1 MGKGRFMVRR
11 LVQIG
16 MAMALAG
23 ALSACGF
30 QPLYGEH
37 GDGARTDAELGRIEV
52 VAIESGR
59 TGHDVYNA
67 LIDRL
72 SPSGAPANPDYQL
85 QVNLRERRE
94 GVAIERDASITR
106 YNYRLLARYSLV
118 DKRSGNIVHEG
129 ESRSIA
135 SYNVVDS
142 QFATL
147 MAQRDAEE
155 RAATEL
161 SEDIKLRLAIFFD
174 RQLSSGPGS

>member
-1 MGKGRFMVRR
+1 MIRGLIK
-11 LVQIG
+11 I
-16 MAMALAG
+16 AG
-23 ALSACGF
+23 VIAVAVTLGACGF
-30 QPLYGEH
+30 QPLYGERA
-37 GDGARTDAELGRIEV
+37 GGVRTDVELAQIQV
-52 VAIESGR
+52 VPLDDGR

-72 SPSGAPANPDYQL
+72 SPNGEPIDPDYQL
-85 QVNLRERRE
+85 RVNLRERRE

-106 YNYRLLARYSLV
+106 YNYRLNARYSLIDV
-118 DKRSGNIVHEG
+118 RSGNVIHEG

-147 MAQRDAEE
+147 IAQRDAEE

-174 RQLSSGPGS
+174 RQLSTGSGS

>member
-1 MGKGRFMVRR
+1 MVRGLIK
-11 LVQIG
+11 LVG
-16 MAMALAG
+16 VAVVAAMLG
-23 ALSACGF
+23 ACGF

-37 GDGARTDAELGRIEV
+37 PGGARTDTELAQVQV
-52 VAIESGR
+52 VAIDNGR

-72 SPSGAPANPDYQL
+72 SPNGEPTSPDYQL
-85 QVNLRERRE
+85 RVDLRERRE

-106 YNYRLLARYSLV
+106 YNYQLLAHYSLV
-118 DKRSGNIVHEG
+118 DMRSGNVIHEG
-129 ESRSIA
+129 DSRSIA

-142 QFATL
+142 QFSTL

-174 RQLSSGPGS
+174 RQLSSGSGASGS

>member
-1 MGKGRFMVRR
+1 MIRGLIRSG
-11 LVQIG
+11 IG
-16 MAMALAG
+16 VLLAAALG
-23 ALSACGF
+23 ACGF

-37 GDGARTDAELGRIEV
+37 ADGGRTDAELAQIQVMEM
-52 VAIESGR
+52 ALGR

-72 SPSGAPANPDYQL
+72 SPNGEPSEPDYQL
-85 QVNLRERRE
+85 SIDLRETRE

-106 YNYRLLARYSLV
+106 YNYLLTARYRLI
-118 DKRSGNIVHEG
+118 DTRSGNVIHEG
-129 ESRSIA
+129 QSRSIA

-147 MAQRDAEE
+147 TARRDAEE

-174 RQLSSGPGS
+174 RQLSSGAGG

>member
-1 MGKGRFMVRR
+1 MIRGLMKSGLFAI
-11 LVQIG
+11 L
-16 MAMALAG
+16 ALG
-23 ALSACGF
+23 LSACGF
-30 QPLYGEH
+30 QPLYGERA
-37 GDGARTDAELGRIEV
+37 GGIRTDAELAQIHV
-52 VAIESGR
+52 VPVDNGR

-72 SPSGAPANPDYQL
+72 SPNGEPLDPDYQL
-85 QVNLRERRE
+85 YLDLAEERE

-106 YNYRLLARYSLV
+106 YNYLLLARYRLV
-118 DKRSGNIVHEG
+118 DARSGNTVHEG
-129 ESRSIA
+129 QSRSIA

-174 RQLSSGPGS
+174 RQLSDGTTTN

>member
-1 MGKGRFMVRR
+1 M
-11 LVQIG
+11 IG
-16 MAMALAG
+16 GLIKTGFAVALATVLG
-23 ALSACGF
+23 ACGF

-37 GDGARTDAELGRIEV
+37 PGGARTDAELAQIQV
-52 VAIESGR
+52 LSIDHGR

-72 SPSGAPANPDYQL
+72 SPNGEPAEPDYHL
-85 QVNLRERRE
+85 RIDLRETRE

-106 YNYRLLARYSLV
+106 YNYLLTARYSLV
-118 DKRSGNIVHEG
+118 DTRSGNIVHEG
-129 ESRSIA
+129 QSRSIA

-147 MAQRDAEE
+147 IAQRDAEE

-174 RQLSSGPGS
+174 RQLSSGASI

>member
-1 MGKGRFMVRR
+1 MFRGLIKVGVAVV
-11 LVQIG
+11 L
-16 MAMALAG
+16 ASALG
-23 ALSACGF
+23 GCGF

-37 GDGARTDAELGRIEV
+37 AGGVRTDAELARVLV
-52 VAIESGR
+52 VPLDNGR
-59 TGHDVYNA
+59 TGQDVYNA
-67 LIDRL
+67 LINRL
-72 SPSGAPANPDYQL
+72 SPNGEPVNPDYQL
-85 QVNLRERRE
+85 NVTLNEERE

-106 YNYRLLARYSLV
+106 YNYLLLARYRLV
-118 DKRSGNIVHEG
+118 DTRSGNVVHEG

-147 MAQRDAEE
+147 MARRDAEE

-174 RQLSSGPGS
+174 RQLSSGNDT

>member
-1 MGKGRFMVRR
+1 MIRGLIKTGLAV
-11 LVQIG
+11 L
-16 MAMALAG
+16 LAG
-23 ALSACGF
+23 MLGACGF
-30 QPLYGEH
+30 QPLYGENA
-37 GDGARTDAELGRIEV
+37 GGARTDAELERIQV
-52 VAIESGR
+52 VAVDDGR

-72 SPSGAPANPDYQL
+72 SPNGEPANPDYQL
-85 QVNLRERRE
+85 QVRLRERRE

-106 YNYRLLARYSLV
+106 YNYQLLAHYSLI
-118 DKRSGNIVHEG
+118 DMRSGNVIHEG
-129 ESRSIA
+129 DSRSIA

-147 MAQRDAEE
+147 VAQRDAEE

-174 RQLSSGPGS
+174 RQLSDGASS